1 MKVKELI
8 IKYRKNNNSFI
19 DAFEIYDDLESLIGK
34 SPSIEIFKN
43 VIAVLKDE
51 LGKEIININ
60 EVLEIEFE
68 EDYTVN
74 NEKEDNKSYWYKSFN
89 ENLRLIKEYKK
100 TKDINIRN
108 QIIVNN
114 IKLIKKYAYKYS
126 AKSSLEYDDLVNEG
140 VFGMIHAIESFDT
153 NRNNE
158 FSTYAVYWIKQRI
171 RRAVQDKGYIIRLPV
186 HLNEKIEKLIRL
198 ENKFAIM
205 GLDIDEKEICK
216 ALDITI
222 EKYYELKKINN
233 TFLNLSSL
241 NAFVGDE
248 EESELIEFIPADE
261 EESLE
266 DIIIKKELSKEIDLV
281 LSTLKPR
288 EENVIRQRFGFDNGE
303 EKTLEQVGK
312 NLGVTRERIR
322 QIETKAIKKLRH
334 PIRSKRLRAYL
345 N

>member
-1 MKVKELI
+1 MEAKELI
-8 IKYRKNNNSFI
+8 NKYRRNNNSFI
-19 DAFEIYDDLESLIGK
+19 DAFLIYDDLESLLGK
-34 SPSIEIFKN
+34 PPSIEVFKN
-43 VIAVLKDE
+43 VVEVLKDE
-51 LGKEIININ
+51 LEKEIINID
-60 EVLEIEFE
+60 EVLLVEYE
-68 EDYTVN
+68 EYLE
-74 NEKEDNKSYWYKSFN
+74 EKEVDKLYKGNRLRENDNI
-89 ENLRLIKEYKK
+89 RLIKEYKK

-114 IKLIKKYAYKYS
+114 IRLIAKYAYKYS

-140 VFGMIHAIESFDT
+140 VFGMIQAIENFDI

-158 FSTYAVYWIKQRI
+158 FSTYAVYWIKQRV
-171 RRAVQDKGYIIRLPV
+171 RRAIQDKGNIIRLPV
-186 HLNEKIEKLIRL
+186 HLHEQMEKLIRL
-198 ENKFAIM
+198 ENKYAIM
-205 GLDIDEKEICK
+205 GLDIDEEEICK
-216 ALDITI
+216 ALDIPI
-222 EKYYELKKINN
+222 EKYYELKRLNN
-233 TFLNLSSL
+233 TFLNLPSL
-241 NAFVGDE
+241 NSLVGDE
-248 EESELIEFIPADE
+248 KESELIEFIPADE

-288 EENVIRQRFGFDNGE
+288 EEDVIRQRFGFDNGE